1 MGTEAPVNPVY
12 PPRSPGLI
20 WIWSPDIVA
29 EAGPGPLAHLVLF
42 SYPVCLE
49 QSYLLFLESL
59 SL

>member
-49 QSYLLFLESL
+49 QS
-59 SL
+59 